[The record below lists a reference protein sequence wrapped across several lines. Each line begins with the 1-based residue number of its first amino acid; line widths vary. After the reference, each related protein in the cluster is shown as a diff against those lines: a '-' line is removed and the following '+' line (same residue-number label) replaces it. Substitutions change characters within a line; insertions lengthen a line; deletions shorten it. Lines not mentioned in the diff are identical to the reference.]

1 MKKKKKPRMKNDLTI
16 GRTIW
21 WQRRSDLKTKNRGRT
36 KNAGAPIGQL
46 NTGWVIGRSGIQI
59 CTKKNTG
66 FDLEEHEDEEVKLE
80 S

>member
-1 MKKKKKPRMKNDLTI
+1 M
-16 GRTIW
+16 
-21 WQRRSDLKTKNRGRT
+21 KNRGRT
-36 KNAGAPIGQL
+36 KNAGASIGQL

-59 CTKKNTG
+59 CTKKNIG